1 MSEFF
6 FTLDEDDRREI
17 IQKAAVDSGVPEDVL
32 EKDIWLV
39 WTLKKLFEIPN
50 VPDMAFKG
58 GTALSKVFGAIERFS
73 EDVDISVNYRELAT
87 DLADADLSQMSKSAK
102 KKASD
107 KLRKLLTKLS
117 HDVLVPH
124 LKSAVDDLMSDGVCK
139 IEVDET
145 GEKIRLQYPSV
156 AAKIGY
162 LKDEVLI
169 ELGGR
174 NPTEPNQLHHLTT
187 EIAKTLPQFEWPNA
201 DVSVLVPTRTFWE
214 KATLIH
220 IECNR
225 PEGRIGDRM
234 FRHWYDLS
242 RLADHQI
249 GIDALTDIPLL
260 ERVVRHKEAFFAY
273 SNVSYDGCLDGGI
286 VLEPRDSLMDDLYA
300 DYKAMVAQRMFAG
313 KAPEFQEVI
322 GQIRA
327 LQAEINEAVTE
338 FNKKA

>member
-6 FTLDEDDRREI
+6 FKLAKDERREV
-17 IQKAAVDSGVPEDVL
+17 IQKAAVDSGLPEDVL

-50 VPDMAFKG
+50 VPGMAFKG

-73 EDVDISVNYRELAT
+73 EDVDVSVNYLELAP
-87 DLADADLSQMSKSAK
+87 DLAGADLSQMSRSAK

-107 KLRKLLTKLS
+107 KLRKLLATLS
-117 HDVLVPH
+117 HDVLVPQ
-124 LKSAVDDLMSDGVCK
+124 LQSAVDGLISDADCT

-145 GEKIRLQYPSV
+145 GEKIRLQYPST

-174 NPTEPNQLHHLTT
+174 NPTEPNQMHHLTA
-187 EIAKTLPQFEWPNA
+187 EIAKTLPQLDWPNA
-201 DVSVLVPTRTFWE
+201 DVSVLAPTRTFWE

-225 PEGRIGDRM
+225 SEGRIGDRM

-286 VLEPRDSLMDDLYA
+286 VLEPRGGLMDDLYA
-300 DYKAMVAQRMFAG
+300 DFRAMVAQRMFAG
-313 KAPEFQEVI
+313 KTPEFHEVV
-322 GQIRA
+322 GRIRD
-327 LQAEINEAVTE
+327 LQASINAAVAE